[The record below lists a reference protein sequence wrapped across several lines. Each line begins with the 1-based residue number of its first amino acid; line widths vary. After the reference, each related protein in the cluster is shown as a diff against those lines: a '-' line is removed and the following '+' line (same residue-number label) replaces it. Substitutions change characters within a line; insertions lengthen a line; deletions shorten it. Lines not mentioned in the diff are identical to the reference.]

1 MSSQESQDIEQ
12 ATATIA
18 YCPLLTLPSHLL
30 LILSLA
36 PASLT
41 TRPVDMTV
49 SSGEN
54 SPYSNRSLISLH
66 PSPSIWAASGQ
77 AALEASRILVVS
89 SSATSTSILKNL
101 VLPGI
106 GHFSILDSAITSPA
120 DAGNNFFLNATH
132 SLGKPRA
139 QEAVPLLRELNESVQ
154 GEAVIKHLKQLLDTD
169 QGRDWLSSFSLVIAH
184 NLDKHLLSQ
193 LSTLLWANLNGPP
206 LISVRSAGFLAEFH
220 IQYHEHCVSQS
231 HSENAPSLRITRP
244 FPPLVDWARGL
255 DLQNMDPTAHSHI
268 PFVVILVRATDDWRN
283 SHNNSL
289 PRTPAEKKEFKKNI
303 LSMRIKAD
311 EENFEEAEAQAWRVW
326 SEPAV
331 PSDVEAL
338 FSLSALPTAP
348 HHNTTFHALLQSLSE
363 FVKGPAGPGTLPI
376 NATLPDMKSDTTSY
390 VQLQNLYRAQAEV
403 EKAQFKQLFAAKHPE
418 IARSVNPEEVESFVK
433 NAHHIRV
440 LRGKQWGAMDQ
451 DREAIAN
458 SLTIQPRETATH
470 LALSALSSI
479 LAREAEVTV
488 DALNAEVQGVVGEG
502 VELPEELEAA
512 LGEIARAPTADLPNM
527 AAFLGG
533 LVAQEAIK
541 VITEQYVPL
550 NGYCVVDLIDS
561 WTGVIN

>member
-18 YCPLLTLPSHLL
+18 YCPLLPPPSHLV
-30 LILSLA
+30 LIFFSA
-36 PASLT
+36 TASPT
-41 TRPVDMTV
+41 TKPVDMTV
-49 SSGEN
+49 SSGKK
-54 SPYSNRSLISLH
+54 PPTLNRSLILRY
-66 PSPSIWAASGQ
+66 PPPSIWAASGQ
-77 AALEASRILVVS
+77 AALEACRILVVS

-120 DAGNNFFLNATH
+120 DAGNNFFLNATY

-154 GEAVIKHLKQLLDTD
+154 GEAVVKDLKLLLDTD
-169 QGRDWLSSFSLVIAH
+169 QGRDWISSFSLVIAH
-184 NLDKHLLSQ
+184 NLNKDVLGQ
-193 LSTLLWANLNGPP
+193 LSTLLWANSNGPP
-206 LISVRSAGFLAEFH
+206 LISVRSAGFIAEFH

-244 FPPLVDWARGL
+244 FPALLALARSL
-255 DLQNMDPTAHSHI
+255 DFQNMDPTAHSHI
-268 PFVVILVRATDDWRN
+268 PFVIILVRATDDWRK
-283 SHNNSL
+283 SHNDSL
-289 PRTPAEKKEFKKNI
+289 PHTPAEKKEFKKNI
-303 LSMRIKAD
+303 LSMRIKPD

-331 PSDVEAL
+331 PSDVQAL
-338 FSLSALPTAP
+338 FSLSTLPTAP
-348 HHNTTFHALLQSLSE
+348 HHNSTFHALLQSLSE
-363 FVKGPAGPGTLPI
+363 FVKDPAGPGTLPI
-376 NATLPDMKSDTTSY
+376 NATLPDMKSDTKSY

-403 EKAQFKQLFAAKHPE
+403 EKAQFKELFAVKHPE
-418 IARSVNPEEVESFVK
+418 IARTSNPEEVDSFVK

-440 LRGKQWGAMDQ
+440 LRGKQWGAVDQ

-458 SLTIQPRETATH
+458 LLNAQPRETATH
-470 LALSALSSI
+470 LALSALSTL
-479 LAREAEVTV
+479 LALETEVTV
-488 DALNAEVQGVVGEG
+488 DALNAEVQRVVGEG
-502 VELPEELEAA
+502 VELPEELETAV
-512 LGEIARAPTADLPNM
+512 GEIARAPTADLPNM

-550 NGYCVVDLIDS
+550 NGYCVVDLIES